1 MLQFLF
7 GLNGL
12 PLAVLAMVVV
22 VMVEVIAALPVG
34 TNALIFAQRH
44 NSLQAELTAA
54 TVFSATALLFT
65 APLWLL
71 MLG

>member
-1 MLQFLF
+1 
-7 GLNGL
+7 
-12 PLAVLAMVVV
+12 MVV
-22 VMVEVIAALPVG
+22 VIAALPVG